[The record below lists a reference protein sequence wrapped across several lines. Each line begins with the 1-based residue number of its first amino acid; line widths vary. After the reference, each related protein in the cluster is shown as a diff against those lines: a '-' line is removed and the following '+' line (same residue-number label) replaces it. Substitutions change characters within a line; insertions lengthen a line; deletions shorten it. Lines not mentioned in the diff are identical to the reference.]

1 MMWWFNTKLALANSV
16 PAFTFSGQVSKDM
29 GKLSGLL
36 RSFEYDTETVLR
48 KRRESYKRLL
58 ALKEKH
64 EKLKDVAMLRERL
77 GDFVD
82 SVEYITEAQRYL
94 KDVKAVIGLL
104 KSVIEDEY
112 LEMVYD
118 VHEALEL
125 FRLLVLRLQTVVRMK
140 SLGIEDR
147 EVLEEEIADLRTGFT
162 EFIDEVM
169 RLIENDLKL
178 FGNMRVPFAAQLE
191 KRVRKEMELTISEDV
206 ALADHIVAKT
216 NIMKELRVKKKQ
228 IGEILRRVL
237 RLMRKIT
244 IVGTFKQQVERL
256 LQSSEE
262 FLDYSEQRVH
272 LAFEIVRDAVL
283 LQIQKEKE
291 LEEMML
297 ELQVLQERKV
307 RGVDA
312 VTGEVK
318 RLEGVGRQ
326 LERVEARDTRRTLR
340 KVGGLRTAFLASA
353 LVLTGMGAKL
363 TDVEGE

>member
-1 MMWWFNTKLALANSV
+1 MTWWFDTKLALANSV

-36 RSFEYDTETVLR
+36 RSFEYDTQTVLR

-77 GDFVD
+77 DD
-82 SVEYITEAQRYL
+82 SEYITEAQRYL
-94 KDVKAVIGLL
+94 KDVKQVIGLL

-326 LERVEARDTRRTLR
+326 LERVEARETRRTLR

-363 TDVEGE
+363 TDVEGA